1 MMEKDI
7 EKNLVMEVKKRG
19 GICPKLVSPGF
30 DGMPDRMALFPGG
43 KVAFIEVKANG
54 KKPRALQ
61 RSRHRLLS
69 RLGFNVYVLDSKE
82 AIKIITDEMGGD
94 RK

>member
-7 EKNLVMEVKKRG
+7 EKNLVMEVKKLG
-19 GICPKLVSPGF
+19 GICPKFVSPGF

-54 KKPRALQ
+54 KKPGALQ

-69 RLGFNVYVLDSKE
+69 RLGFKVYVLDSKE
-82 AIKIITDEMGGD
+82 SIKIITDEMGGD